1 MHQPSLPS
9 KCPDWLGVTEGRAGS
24 RPAAAASLW
33 GALRRHTRASAALF
47 TLSGERVR
55 ARALFSARTV
65 DGDEGV
71 EVLHG
76 QQRVR
81 QLPDE
86 ELQQGCRV
94 VLLELVPREHA
105 IVEGR
110 LQLLAQRL
118 GWENGGR
125 GVI

>member
-1 MHQPSLPS
+1 M
-9 KCPDWLGVTEGRAGS
+9 
-24 RPAAAASLW
+24 
-33 GALRRHTRASAALF
+33 
-47 TLSGERVR
+47 R
-55 ARALFSARTV
+55 ARGLFSARTV

-76 QQRVR
+76 QQRVG

-94 VLLELVPREHA
+94 VLLELVPLEHA
-105 IVEGR
+105 VVEGR

-118 GWENGGR
+118 DGWEGEGG
-125 GVI
+125 GVWGSLSAASPHGALIV

>member
-1 MHQPSLPS
+1 M
-9 KCPDWLGVTEGRAGS
+9 
-24 RPAAAASLW
+24 
-33 GALRRHTRASAALF
+33 ALF
-47 TLSGERVR
+47 TLPT
-55 ARALFSARTV
+55 RALVGQREAGSAHTV

-76 QQRVR
+76 QQRVG

-86 ELQQGCRV
+86 EFQQGGGV

-105 IVEGR
+105 VVEGR

-118 GWENGGR
+118 TGG
-125 GVI
+125 GE